1 MQACKKDDP
10 ADNEP
15 QVTSADYFFPLKV
28 GNYWVYETLNT
39 QDNSTTL
46 DTIRILNDTVV
57 NGKTFFRFNSLT
69 PLIFGISSEY
79 LLADSSGYIIDPTGF
94 VYMANSGAMDTLDVT
109 SGSTYDIVIRTGNR
123 DTLVSVPAGSFQ
135 ALETVSDIHYKGMA
149 SPTGTTPRSMYSY
162 AAKHVGCIKSTYFY
176 LSSADGFVITL
187 KSYHLEP

>member
-10 ADNEP
+10 DEP
-15 QVTSADYFFPLKV
+15 QGATSADYFFPLKV

-57 NGKTFFRFNSLT
+57 NGKTFYRFNSLS

-79 LLADSSGYIIDPTGF
+79 LLADSNGYIIDPTGF
-94 VYMANSGAMDTLDVT
+94 VYMANNGAMDTLDVT
-109 SGSTYDIVIRTGNR
+109 SGNVYDVVIRTGNR
-123 DTLVSVPAGSFQ
+123 DTVVSVPAGSFNT
-135 ALETVSDIHYKGMA
+135 LETVSDIHYKSMA
-149 SPTGTTPRSMYSY
+149 SPTGTNPRSMHNY
-162 AAKHVGCIKSTYFY
+162 AAKNVGCIKASYFY
-176 LSSADGFVITL
+176 LSSADNFVITL